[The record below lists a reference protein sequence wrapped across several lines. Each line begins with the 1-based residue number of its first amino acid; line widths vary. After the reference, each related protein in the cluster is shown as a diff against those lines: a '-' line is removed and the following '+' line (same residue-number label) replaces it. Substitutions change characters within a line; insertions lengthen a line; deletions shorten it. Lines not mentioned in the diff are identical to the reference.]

1 MFHVQ
6 PSTPVSCTVSLA
18 LHPALISDLN
28 FPQKGNISPER
39 EIHCLN
45 VQIFSAGRLDCIK
58 LLLSAGA
65 DVDSLDAK
73 VDDKV
78 ESVVLTQHC

>member
-1 MFHVQ
+1 MCLLFLLL
-6 PSTPVSCTVSLA
+6 SSLSI
-18 LHPALISDLN
+18 HPCIYPWSQIEISEN

-39 EIHCLN
+39 ERRGRRFLN
-45 VQIFSAGRLDCIK
+45 VKIFSAGRVDCMK

-73 VDDKV
+73 VV
-78 ESVVLTQHC
+78 